1 MLKQTLQSALS
12 FFSKRVKIGIRL
24 LLWCVAFPF
33 LLQSILFMS
42 SCAQVVMP
50 SGGKTDTVPPH
61 VRKSVPENGS
71 ANFNSKRVEI
81 QFDEFIQLKDLNSQ
95 LLISPPME
103 KQPDVKVKNKT
114 LSIEFQEPLKPNT
127 TYNLNFGSAIA
138 DIHESK
144 AAVNFRYVFSTG
156 AFVDSLSVSG
166 TVRNAHTGNP
176 EKAVFVMLY
185 DNAADSTPYLH
196 VPAYFGRTDVNGFY
210 RINNIRAATYRV
222 VALQDA
228 NNNYL
233 VNTDEQIGFRTEP
246 LVLQRNDTVNLRL
259 FKEETARQR
268 IRKAYQAGY
277 GKILLA
283 FNKRVEGL
291 KLRPLNCEL
300 NATDQVIESN
310 KGGDTITFWYLKPKP
325 DSLLLEVGDKDRIYD
340 TLRYKL
346 ITREKML
353 SQNKGVKPPLVIKTN
368 VNRDRPFDLDAPL
381 IFVPQGPVKNQF
393 DESKMTLT
401 EDTGKVNLF
410 KHGRFRWKEA
420 DRNALTQEW
429 RDTTGGL
436 KESRKYHLLVLPGAY
451 KDLFGFTNDTLR
463 MDFKT
468 QEIRNYGTMKLHLH
482 IAQGKYIVQ
491 LLDDKDAVMR
501 ETVIANGED
510 VYYEY
515 LQPGTYRLRLIY
527 DTNGNG
533 KWDTGHLLQ
542 HRQPEATLYN
552 IQPVTIR
559 GNWDQELD
567 WYVK

>member
-381 IFVPQGPVKNQF
+381 IFVPQGYWQS
-393 DESKMTLT
+393 ESVQAREIQVERGRQKCTHAGM
-401 EDTGKVNLF
+401 ERHN
-410 KHGRFRWKEA
+410 GRFKRKPQIPFAGIARCLQRPFRIYKRHVAHGFQNPGDTQLRYHETAPAHSAGQIHRAIARRQGCGDARNGYCQRRRCVLRIPAARYLPLAPHLRYQWKWQMGHRSFA
-420 DRNALTQEW
+420 AAPSTRSHFVQHP
-429 RDTTGGL
+429 TGNHSGQLGSGAGL
-436 KESRKYHLLVLPGAY
+436 VR
-451 KDLFGFTNDTLR
+451 
-463 MDFKT
+463 
-468 QEIRNYGTMKLHLH
+468 EINSNSIH
-482 IAQGKYIVQ
+482 IIQSLCQGS
-491 LLDDKDAVMR
+491 
-501 ETVIANGED
+501 
-510 VYYEY
+510 
-515 LQPGTYRLRLIY
+515 
-527 DTNGNG
+527 
-533 KWDTGHLLQ
+533 
-542 HRQPEATLYN
+542 
-552 IQPVTIR
+552 
-559 GNWDQELD
+559 
-567 WYVK
+567 